1 MKIEKKWMLAP
12 MAATLVGLAVT
23 VTPLSVSGTGIP
35 ASATMP
41 AASATPTAPIATES
55 SCTFGNPNVHH
66 VVQVTF
72 DNVHFNRDNPNVL
85 SDMEQLPALK
95 NFIEDNGTLLSNSH
109 TPLIA
114 HTANDTISNYT
125 GLYGDR
131 NGIGVSNDYG
141 IYNSGSASEQGSFN
155 YWTAPSPA
163 GDGFPAQPYSTT
175 SPAAGGTTSPPP
187 PWSTFASNG
196 CDTAGVSTA
205 NMELENVSPD
215 ITTVFGSASPEQAQ
229 VNNDPDAYKDQETND
244 YLGLAVHCAAASP
257 FCANAT
263 AVKYGQSSPTPSAAP
278 DQTGYQAV
286 FGAKYLQPAVKSTIS
301 ALPGATT
308 TPTGLYGPSGHQVT
322 DAAGNL
328 VDLFGNEIDGQYAS
342 TPGFPGFGGITAAQ
356 SLAYTAD
363 LQEAGVPVTYAY
375 ISDLHEKKY
384 YASGSPT
391 CTTAGAGGPAYKNDG
406 AGLGPADPCYTYNA
420 SQYNAAFA
428 DFFARLAADGITPA
442 NTEFVF
448 NADEGDHFN
457 GANVGRAIEPTCTG
471 TPGTTNYSCSYP
483 TGSVGEVDTNIHGLL
498 SAQEGSNPG
507 STVAF
512 FNEPQGDTVYV
523 NGQPSPTD
531 AMTRG
536 LENAFASARI
546 RDPFASSTADV
557 PLTNFMA
564 DQEEEQLLHYVVA
577 DPARTPTF
585 TVFPQSDAYLSDGS
599 SDTCSSGTTPAN
611 ADVNCTSL
619 NSNYLWN
626 HGYYGPEINNTWLGF
641 VGPGVNHAGL
651 NGSDAAAGPNSAGA
665 TSGGPNLDTSVDNNG
680 IWADHTDT
688 RPTLLALVGLSDNYT
703 SDGRVLTEIMSGAPA
718 ATRSPLF
725 VPLATCYKQLN
736 SSVGSFGT
744 DTLVADTKAIESSS
758 RGDVSYETFLRRLT
772 ALGDQRNALASAIK
786 DELSNAEFSGVTL
799 PSGAFLQLFACY
811 GTLAEAHALTKGER

>member
-1 MKIEKKWMLAP
+1 M
-12 MAATLVGLAVT
+12 
-23 VTPLSVSGTGIP
+23 
-35 ASATMP
+35 
-41 AASATPTAPIATES
+41 
-55 SCTFGNPNVHH
+55 
-66 VVQVTF
+66 
-72 DNVHFNRDNPNVL
+72 HFNRDNPNVL
-85 SDMEQLPALK
+85 SDMEQMPALK
-95 NFIEDNGTLLSNSH
+95 NFIEDNGSLLSNSH

-114 HTANDTISNYT
+114 HTANDTISDYT

-131 NGIGVSNDYG
+131 NGVGVSNDYG
-141 IYNSGSASEQGSFN
+141 VYGSGTAAEQGSFN

-175 SPAAGGTTSPPP
+175 SPATGGTTSPPP
-187 PWSTFASNG
+187 PWATFANNG

-215 ITTVFGSASPEQAQ
+215 IYTVFGSTSPEQAQ
-229 VNNDPDAYKDQETND
+229 VNNDPDSYKDQETND
-244 YLGLAVHCAAASP
+244 YLGLAVHCGAASP

-263 AVKYGQSSPTPSAAP
+263 AVKYGQSSSTSSAAP

-286 FGAKYLQPAVKSTIS
+286 FGAKYLQPVIKSTIS
-301 ALPGATT
+301 ALTGATT
-308 TPTGLYGPSGHQVT
+308 TSKGLYSPSGSQVT

-328 VDLFGNEIDGQYAS
+328 VDLFGNEIDGQYAF

-391 CTTAGAGGPAYKNDG
+391 CTTAGAGGAVYQNDG
-406 AGLGPADPCYTYNA
+406 AGLGPGDPCYTYNA

-457 GANVGRAIEPTCTG
+457 GANVGRALQPTCTG
-471 TPGTTNYSCSYP
+471 TPATTSYSCSYP
-483 TGSVGEVDTNIHGLL
+483 SGSVGEVDTNIHGLL
-498 SAQEGSNPG
+498 SAQEASNPG
-507 STVAF
+507 SNVAF

-523 NGQPSPTD
+523 NGQPSATD
-531 AMTRG
+531 PMTRG
-536 LENAFASARI
+536 LESAFASAKI
-546 RDPFASSTADV
+546 RDPFVSTTTDV

-599 SDTCSSGTTPAN
+599 SDSCNAGTTAAN
-611 ADVNCTSL
+611 ADVSCTDL
-619 NSNYLWN
+619 NSYYLWN

-641 VGPGVNHAGL
+641 VGPGVNHLGL
-651 NGSDAAAGPNSAGA
+651 NGSDATDGPNSAGP
-665 TSGGPNLDTSVDNNG
+665 TSGGPNLDTSVVNNG

-703 SDGRVLTEIMSGAPA
+703 SDGRVLTEIMSDAPA

-725 VPLATCYKQLN
+725 VPLAACYKQLN

-744 DTLVADTKAIESSS
+744 DTLVADTNAIKTSSS
-758 RGDVSYETFLRRLT
+758 GDVAYDTFLNRLT

-786 DELSNAEFSGVTL
+786 DELSNAEFKGDDL
-799 PSGAFLQLFACY
+799 PREAFVQFLGCY
-811 GTLAEAHALTKGER
+811 GVLAEAHSLSKDGR